1 MARLHEYQTKR
12 LLRQAGILTPAGS
25 AVSTAAEAF
34 AFADEIGTA
43 VVVKAQVWTTSR
55 AAQNLIRFAATPEQ
69 ARAAAADLLGSA
81 HGKFTVEQ
89 VLVEEQIS
97 IAQQYYIGLT
107 IDSALRA
114 PVLLLSLAGGSGIEE
129 RATLGQ
135 TVASLPV
142 AIMAGVDHALALALC
157 QQAGVP
163 AAQREALA
171 DVIVR
176 FYGVARSYEARSAE
190 INPLALTTDGR
201 LVALDARLTVDD
213 YAVFRHPDLEIE
225 IAREFDHPPTR
236 LERIAWEVEKN
247 DYRGTFY
254 FVQVRQDFEKGS
266 GVIGFH
272 GNGGGGSMITMDA
285 LTARGFQVADFV
297 DTSGN
302 PPASKVYRAARIIL
316 SQPNIDGYFAG
327 GSGVASQEQFH
338 SARGLVKAF
347 IDTALNVPAVIRI
360 GGNGEERAI
369 EILQRA
375 NGAFPAPLE
384 AYGRDTTQDQCA
396 QRLKTLID
404 GYTPAENP
412 QPPLREPAQEPYTFQ
427 TVTNGTITFDHAVCR
442 DCESKACVQTCAPQ
456 ILSLQDGVPV
466 LNITPAE
473 AKRGGCTECLAC
485 EVECW
490 FLGRRGAVIQLPIA
504 GLEG

>member
-1 MARLHEYQTKR
+1 MARLHEYQTKK
-12 LLRQAGILTPAGS
+12 LLQQAGILIPAGS

-34 AFADEIGTA
+34 AFADA
-43 VVVKAQVWTTSR
+43 LHAPVVVKAQVWTTSR
-55 AAQNLIRFAATPEQ
+55 AAQNLIRFADTPEE
-69 ARAAAADLLGSA
+69 ARAAATDMLGSK
-81 HGKFTVEQ
+81 HGKFTVEHA
-89 VLVEEQIS
+89 LIEERIG
-97 IAQQYYIGLT
+97 IAQQYYVGLT

-129 RATLGQ
+129 RAALGQ
-135 TVASLPV
+135 TVTSMPV
-142 AIMAGVDHALALALC
+142 DVRAGVDQTFALALC
-157 QQAGVP
+157 DGAGVP
-163 AAQREALA
+163 VAQRDDLA

-190 INPLALTTDGR
+190 MNPLVLTTDGR
-201 LVALDARLTVDD
+201 LMALDARLTVDD
-213 YAVFRHPDLEIE
+213 YAVFRHPELGIE
-225 IAREFDHPPTR
+225 IAREFDHPPTP
-236 LERIAWEVEKN
+236 LERVAWEVEKN

-254 FVQVRQDFEKGS
+254 FVQMLQDFEKGS
-266 GVIGFH
+266 NVIGFH

-285 LTARGFQVADFV
+285 LIAQGFQVADFV

-347 IDTALNVPAVIRI
+347 VDTALNVPAVIRI

-375 NGAFPAPLE
+375 NGSFPAPVE
-384 AYGRDTTQDQCA
+384 AYGRDASPDECA
-396 QRLKTLID
+396 DRMRALID
-404 GYTPAENP
+404 RYQPLPDP
-412 QPPLREPAQEPYTFQ
+412 QPPVCEPAQQPYSFE
-427 TVTNGTITFDHAVCR
+427 TVTGGTITFDHAICR
-442 DCESKACVQTCAPQ
+442 DCESKACVQTCVPQ
-456 ILSLQDGVPV
+456 ILSLQADVPI

-490 FLGRRGAVIQLPIA
+490 YLGKRGAVIHLPIA
-504 GLEG
+504 GLED